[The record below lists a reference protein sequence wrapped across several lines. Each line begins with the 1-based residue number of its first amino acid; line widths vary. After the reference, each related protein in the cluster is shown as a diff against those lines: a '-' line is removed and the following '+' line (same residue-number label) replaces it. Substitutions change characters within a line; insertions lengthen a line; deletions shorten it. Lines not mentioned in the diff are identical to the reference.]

1 MKKLNKNIFICA
13 LLVLMLF
20 VCVNA
25 ASASDSLNQE
35 IASDVSPTED
45 VSLSSSVD
53 NEVLS
58 ESGNTL
64 IVDSNDGGD
73 YRTISDAVGN
83 ATGGETIFIRNGEYS
98 EANTIVFSK
107 SLSLVGE
114 SQDGVKVT
122 GASKSLFNAVE
133 PALVLSFTNMTILNA
148 GGSSNAAFKF
158 TYSAHEISII
168 NCTMDNCGS
177 KWGTIQFGH
186 SGTGVV
192 DNCKILNSK
201 ATVSASCEAIYI
213 SGAGT
218 YEIRNTLIDSAK
230 YTVTSS
236 YTYGAIYVSNANAR
250 VLIDNTTFRNGTGTS
265 RGIIYNSGILNVTN
279 SRFEGNNLSKYN
291 TQSNSLICT
300 ANNAKTTI
308 EQCEFADNICIDQLF
323 TNVGDNSNTIVNYCN
338 IQNNI
343 ADGIFNSKGISN
355 FDANYWGANS
365 LPEGITASSWIIDD
379 NGVYKYNTGEPLD
392 KIIPGLNDGPVVVT
406 PIYVATNGSDDND
419 GLSPEAAVA
428 TIQKAVELANGKII
442 LLNGTY
448 ALSNNINID
457 KNLEIAGDGDVT
469 INTNSKTISNGAVLS
484 FNNIIFRNAITASAI
499 TNTGTLSLLNCT
511 FTANIGGANGIVN
524 SKSGSKLNVDNC
536 RFVNNVRT
544 GQNPSVNVIIIDS
557 CEATIINSEIS
568 NNQGQN
574 SFPVTI
580 KGDSIVMIDNCN
592 FKSNA
597 YVVGYGGALSIGG
610 NSKVLIT
617 NSNFIENRRSTPQVA
632 QIPAGG
638 AAIYQFGNADVTIN
652 RCNFAGNLAST
663 IQGAMISDTGIYIT
677 GGTLDVSYSAFINP
691 EGNTLPAIL
700 TANSPSVTAN
710 YNWWGSNDGANT
722 AVPVDNWV
730 ILTAD
735 YEPTVVEKGDIVTIT
750 AAFDKYMDT
759 SGYID
764 YLAYPIADGIEV
776 SFTSTSG
783 NLSEVVTTEDSVA
796 SVKYTVNMEDK
807 EFTVTSA
814 KETIILPVTV
824 LETIIYVSP
833 EGSDENNGSYDA
845 PVKTLAKAIELSK
858 GKIYLLAGTYT
869 INATLVVN
877 KDVDIEGLG
886 DVVIDGNS
894 TRIMENTANLILT
907 NIAFTNAKSGFG
919 SVLLD
924 DGNATI
930 VGCTF
935 YSNSATGSSGNII
948 NNRAGSLTVD
958 DCKFYENVA
967 KRGVIGSQSGTTLN
981 INNSYI
987 HDNDMTSLSATYGI
1001 IYAATAETVIEN
1013 TIFINNKV
1021 QKGGAIY
1028 ANGASGKNPTVI
1040 INNCLFANNT
1050 ALTGD
1055 GGAVHASGTVI
1066 VKISDSAFVNNTAT
1080 KGAYSGGNGGALY
1093 VSNTADVT
1101 VDKSI
1106 FMDNSGVEDA
1116 GIHIA
1121 GTTTSNPT
1129 FTISN
1134 SILLAKEGDSAYALF
1149 KTDEERDEKVNA
1161 NDNWWGDNTK
1171 ANTNAKVDRWVMME
1185 AAYNPANVVPG
1196 DKIEISVSFTRY
1208 NSTSGIGELQT
1219 FIHDGIAVTISTNN
1233 GLIDEEELLDGN
1245 AATSYVL
1252 NDDDNEIIV
1261 KLLNREVVLPVEF
1274 IDLDVVYV
1282 SVNGDDANAGTKDSP
1297 VATIER
1303 ALALT
1308 SKNNVVLLEGTYKL
1322 SNLAAYDKLTLTGEG
1337 NAIIDA
1343 DNNGRVLYVGSE
1355 GDVTLANLTLINGFT
1370 TEESGA
1376 LLGNSGKLTI
1386 INCTLASSTSGL
1398 NGGAIYNVGKLTVI
1412 NTTIANNTAKL
1423 GGAIYADKYLGDE
1436 SVVIINSTFYNN
1448 LATGNNNKAGGAI
1461 YAQAFTGEF
1470 TIKDTTFDSNKAGT
1484 GFAGGAIYGLQLGNV
1499 KIDGSSFIGNTADP
1513 AEGYG
1518 GGAITFIG
1526 ANFNSQGT
1534 LTITNTLFED
1544 NYAPINGAAIFVKS
1558 STLNIANSVLLN
1570 NMDENGYAIY
1580 RYDTSYVTATVTA
1593 NDNWWGSNEDPSSY
1607 INKGTLTRWATL
1619 TITNDT
1625 PIVEG
1630 NTVRITV
1637 SINNYTTKAA
1647 DQAIDVAR
1655 PVTIVTTFG
1664 NIEGVLE
1671 NGEFS
1676 YDYVVPAGLKYIAA
1690 SVDDEYQ
1697 ILYAIISETTVG
1709 IDNITGKKYG
1719 TVTIDVNVTTDGAVV
1734 NAGLVEL
1741 YIDDEFIDVIPVVN
1755 GTASTVLFVTK
1766 DIGEYNLTAKFIDE
1780 SQQFASSN
1788 ATSTFTV
1795 DGLIDL
1801 TNDTFFIFFDENGKL
1816 RPEITVD
1823 ELIFNG
1829 PFSNLGVSVITINKP
1844 IVIGGND
1851 AVLYD
1856 MAYAIASDDVT
1867 LANITLI
1874 ADGFDFATNNH
1885 ALININNVMDAT
1897 LENLT
1902 ISFVSPNNVDAY
1914 AIYANKA
1921 TGFELFDSTIFFD
1934 SNMDVDVHQ
1943 HGIEIRD
1950 CEEVLIYGNKLDATL
1965 PPRGIAWYG
1974 EEGINK
1980 HYPLAIGIQGGNG
1993 IVLSE
1998 NEINVIAE
2006 ATAASWP
2013 SLDVI
2018 LADGFTNLVISK
2030 NNITQID
2037 IKDLGIVEY
2046 LYTVELDNF
2055 EGALVEYNNV
2065 LVNTTTGTDSS
2076 GAAYPIHTVG
2086 PYTDLTVD
2094 HNNLTAIGR
2103 GPVLGIDAYNAGQT
2117 SYGVYTNNIIDVT
2130 GYAGL
2135 SDWGLVAGMQVID
2148 TLAKIYDNTIYA
2160 HNFNSYNDGNYIFGI
2175 AFAQYGN
2182 DIQYDIQNNTII
2194 SEGKYAVYLGSAS
2207 SPTHDSN
2214 VIGNIL
2220 YGHELT
2226 GDAAAV
2232 AVGEGNVI
2240 ENNFPQIPTEFS
2252 VEATDAFVGGP
2263 TTVIVTVPDATGT
2276 VTIKVNNKEYEVNL
2290 TDGVAVKEIYDYG
2303 DNLTVF
2309 ATFNGDLKYFPISG
2323 STTFEVLDNI
2333 VFNDTFYKYFNEFG
2347 NLRDEVPF
2355 EELIFKGEFSD
2366 LASCIT
2372 IPRAITITG
2381 EDAVLYDI
2389 GFAIPGVSNVKLDNM
2404 VLIADG
2410 FFGDLIDIAYSSGV
2424 TVSNMGIVYTT
2435 EDPGS
2440 AIHVY
2445 ESSNINIINNSVFF
2459 ESTVDDY
2466 AVDEMTNAICIEA
2479 DIDMMDAMMGD
2490 IEYTSSDIVV
2500 DNNNITAI
2508 IPAFLCDAYE
2518 HEYYVMGLSAVNG
2531 VRINGIEN
2539 IEFTNNNLN
2548 VNTNRLDRT
2557 TPTFQAL
2564 YIAACYDS
2572 LVSGNNISMIDT
2584 FTPEGKDIY
2593 LYAMEVIYDTD
2604 LVISNNKFDIATNG
2618 GKADAGAAYAIQAV
2632 ASEFSVISNN
2642 ITTESNGPNIGIYF
2656 PARMGAP
2663 CEVMI
2668 IDNIISVTGLSTT
2681 QYTGL
2686 VTGIEVQTGTFEI
2699 SGNTIYTYDI
2709 GDFNENNIV
2718 YGISYDQDGSV
2729 SEVEITNNTVV
2740 TVGHYAISFIKTDDA
2755 IITDN
2760 CLISNDLLGD
2770 DAVQIKAGDDNV
2782 VENNYPFK
2790 ANLTVNASDIIVGE
2804 DAVIEVSLN
2813 ENAVGIVTVSVNG
2826 KSYTVTNIVNGKG
2839 NVTISN
2845 LPVNG
2850 YDVVATFETQT
2861 IKYWNDEA
2869 ETSFKVSKIESNITV
2884 IIPEELISGD
2894 DFDINITIPGATG
2907 IVSVII
2913 DGKEQKVPLVN
2924 GNVLV
2929 PVENITAGSHN
2940 IVVIY
2945 NGDENHNFEYVP
2957 ITFDVDKR
2965 ATEIELD
2972 VVDSVYGE
2980 PVVII
2985 AYIDAV
2991 GDVII
2996 SVDGVDYN
3004 VEIIEG
3010 VATLT
3015 VPYNLTTGDYV
3026 VIAEYLENTEY
3037 YGSEDIDFIN
3047 IEGLNATFDVEVDTA
3062 KIGHDAFVVVELP
3075 EDAEGIVT
3083 VTVGDKT
3090 YEDLVEE
3097 GIAIVNVPD
3106 LPLGQTKLDVK
3117 YSGDGKYAPNETTV
3131 TATIV
3136 PLTVTRIAVTV
3147 INETN
3152 ITAVLLDY
3160 DDNPIVD
3167 AIVSYSIDG
3176 GEVINLTTDDNGEF
3190 RFVATGC
3197 NITMAFAGDS
3207 EYKGTTQFFK
3217 FDALPV
3223 VRQATDIDV
3232 ELEFTRYANDYNA
3245 GERGGMFYFTLRDG
3259 DGNIM
3264 TNKSAKIGIN
3274 GVIYNVVTDSEG
3286 KAGLQINL
3294 AKSTAYTYA
3303 IAYLGDDEYNASFAV
3318 SKLNLVKKPLTITP
3332 KKTSYTF
3339 TATAKNKYVEAT
3351 LSTIKN
3357 EFDGKMY
3364 LSEGKKVTLTID
3376 GKTYSATAGKN
3387 GAIKFNLG
3395 SFTKKGTYK
3404 VTINYAGDGTYDTAT
3419 SKQIT
3424 IKLS

>member
-1 MKKLNKNIFICA
+1 M
-13 LLVLMLF
+13 
-20 VCVNA
+20 
-25 ASASDSLNQE
+25 
-35 IASDVSPTED
+35 
-45 VSLSSSVD
+45 
-53 NEVLS
+53 
-58 ESGNTL
+58 
-64 IVDSNDGGD
+64 
-73 YRTISDAVGN
+73 
-83 ATGGETIFIRNGEYS
+83 
-98 EANTIVFSK
+98 
-107 SLSLVGE
+107 
-114 SQDGVKVT
+114 
-122 GASKSLFNAVE
+122 
-133 PALVLSFTNMTILNA
+133 
-148 GGSSNAAFKF
+148 
-158 TYSAHEISII
+158 
-168 NCTMDNCGS
+168 
-177 KWGTIQFGH
+177 
-186 SGTGVV
+186 
-192 DNCKILNSK
+192 
-201 ATVSASCEAIYI
+201 
-213 SGAGT
+213 
-218 YEIRNTLIDSAK
+218 
-230 YTVTSS
+230 
-236 YTYGAIYVSNANAR
+236 
-250 VLIDNTTFRNGTGTS
+250 
-265 RGIIYNSGILNVTN
+265 
-279 SRFEGNNLSKYN
+279 
-291 TQSNSLICT
+291 
-300 ANNAKTTI
+300 
-308 EQCEFADNICIDQLF
+308 
-323 TNVGDNSNTIVNYCN
+323 
-338 IQNNI
+338 
-343 ADGIFNSKGISN
+343 
-355 FDANYWGANS
+355 
-365 LPEGITASSWIIDD
+365 
-379 NGVYKYNTGEPLD
+379 
-392 KIIPGLNDGPVVVT
+392 
-406 PIYVATNGSDDND
+406 
-419 GLSPEAAVA
+419 
-428 TIQKAVELANGKII
+428 
-442 LLNGTY
+442 
-448 ALSNNINID
+448 
-457 KNLEIAGDGDVT
+457 
-469 INTNSKTISNGAVLS
+469 
-484 FNNIIFRNAITASAI
+484 
-499 TNTGTLSLLNCT
+499 SLLNCT

-597 YVVGYGGALSIGG
+597 YVMGYGGALSIGG

-663 IQGAMISDTGIYIT
+663 MQGAMISDTGIYVV
-677 GGTLDVSYSAFINP
+677 GGTLDVSYSSFINP

-894 TRIMENTANLILT
+894 TRIMENTANIILT

-958 DCKFYENVA
+958 DCEFYENVA

-1066 VKISDSAFVNNTAT
+1066 VKISDCAFVNNTAT
-1080 KGAYSGGNGGALY
+1080 KGSYSGGNGGALY
-1093 VSNTADVT
+1093 VSTNADVT

-1121 GTTTSNPT
+1121 GTATSNPT

-1149 KTDEERDEKVNA
+1149 KTDEERDEKINA

-1219 FIHDGIAVTISTNN
+1219 FIHDGILVTLSTNN
-1233 GLIDEEELLDGN
+1233 GIIDEEELLDGN

-1282 SVNGDDANAGTKDSP
+1282 SVTGSDENAGTKDSP

-1322 SNLAAYDKLTLTGEG
+1322 SDLAVYDNLTLTGEG

-1755 GTASTVLFVTK
+1755 GTASKVLFVTK

-1795 DGLIDL
+1795 DGFVDL

-1914 AIYANKA
+1914 AIYANKVE
-1921 TGFELFDSTIFFD
+1921 GFELFDSTIFFD
-1934 SNMDVDVHQ
+1934 SNMDIDVHQ

-1980 HYPLAIGIQGGNG
+1980 HYPLAIGIQGGND

-2055 EGALVEYNNV
+2055 EGALVEYNNI
-2065 LVNTTTGTDSS
+2065 LVNTTTGVDSS

-2086 PYTDLTVD
+2086 PYAGLIVD
-2094 HNNLTAIGR
+2094 HNNVTAIGR
-2103 GPVLGIDAYNAGQT
+2103 GPVLGIDTYNAGQ
-2117 SYGVYTNNIIDVT
+2117 
-2130 GYAGL
+2130 
-2135 SDWGLVAGMQVID
+2135 Q
-2148 TLAKIYDNTIYA
+2148 
-2160 HNFNSYNDGNYIFGI
+2160 HN
-2175 AFAQYGN
+2175 
-2182 DIQYDIQNNTII
+2182 
-2194 SEGKYAVYLGSAS
+2194 
-2207 SPTHDSN
+2207 
-2214 VIGNIL
+2214 
-2220 YGHELT
+2220 
-2226 GDAAAV
+2226 
-2232 AVGEGNVI
+2232 
-2240 ENNFPQIPTEFS
+2240 
-2252 VEATDAFVGGP
+2252 
-2263 TTVIVTVPDATGT
+2263 
-2276 VTIKVNNKEYEVNL
+2276 
-2290 TDGVAVKEIYDYG
+2290 
-2303 DNLTVF
+2303 
-2309 ATFNGDLKYFPISG
+2309 
-2323 STTFEVLDNI
+2323 
-2333 VFNDTFYKYFNEFG
+2333 
-2347 NLRDEVPF
+2347 
-2355 EELIFKGEFSD
+2355 
-2366 LASCIT
+2366 
-2372 IPRAITITG
+2372 
-2381 EDAVLYDI
+2381 
-2389 GFAIPGVSNVKLDNM
+2389 
-2404 VLIADG
+2404 
-2410 FFGDLIDIAYSSGV
+2410 
-2424 TVSNMGIVYTT
+2424 
-2435 EDPGS
+2435 
-2440 AIHVY
+2440 
-2445 ESSNINIINNSVFF
+2445 
-2459 ESTVDDY
+2459 
-2466 AVDEMTNAICIEA
+2466 
-2479 DIDMMDAMMGD
+2479 
-2490 IEYTSSDIVV
+2490 
-2500 DNNNITAI
+2500 
-2508 IPAFLCDAYE
+2508 
-2518 HEYYVMGLSAVNG
+2518 
-2531 VRINGIEN
+2531 
-2539 IEFTNNNLN
+2539 
-2548 VNTNRLDRT
+2548 
-2557 TPTFQAL
+2557 
-2564 YIAACYDS
+2564 
-2572 LVSGNNISMIDT
+2572 
-2584 FTPEGKDIY
+2584 
-2593 LYAMEVIYDTD
+2593 
-2604 LVISNNKFDIATNG
+2604 
-2618 GKADAGAAYAIQAV
+2618 
-2632 ASEFSVISNN
+2632 
-2642 ITTESNGPNIGIYF
+2642 
-2656 PARMGAP
+2656 
-2663 CEVMI
+2663 
-2668 IDNIISVTGLSTT
+2668 
-2681 QYTGL
+2681 
-2686 VTGIEVQTGTFEI
+2686 
-2699 SGNTIYTYDI
+2699 
-2709 GDFNENNIV
+2709 
-2718 YGISYDQDGSV
+2718 
-2729 SEVEITNNTVV
+2729 
-2740 TVGHYAISFIKTDDA
+2740 
-2755 IITDN
+2755 
-2760 CLISNDLLGD
+2760 
-2770 DAVQIKAGDDNV
+2770 
-2782 VENNYPFK
+2782 
-2790 ANLTVNASDIIVGE
+2790 
-2804 DAVIEVSLN
+2804 
-2813 ENAVGIVTVSVNG
+2813 
-2826 KSYTVTNIVNGKG
+2826 
-2839 NVTISN
+2839 
-2845 LPVNG
+2845 
-2850 YDVVATFETQT
+2850 
-2861 IKYWNDEA
+2861 
-2869 ETSFKVSKIESNITV
+2869 
-2884 IIPEELISGD
+2884 
-2894 DFDINITIPGATG
+2894 
-2907 IVSVII
+2907 
-2913 DGKEQKVPLVN
+2913 
-2924 GNVLV
+2924 
-2929 PVENITAGSHN
+2929 
-2940 IVVIY
+2940 
-2945 NGDENHNFEYVP
+2945 
-2957 ITFDVDKR
+2957 
-2965 ATEIELD
+2965 
-2972 VVDSVYGE
+2972 
-2980 PVVII
+2980 
-2985 AYIDAV
+2985 
-2991 GDVII
+2991 
-2996 SVDGVDYN
+2996 
-3004 VEIIEG
+3004 
-3010 VATLT
+3010 
-3015 VPYNLTTGDYV
+3015 
-3026 VIAEYLENTEY
+3026 
-3037 YGSEDIDFIN
+3037 
-3047 IEGLNATFDVEVDTA
+3047 
-3062 KIGHDAFVVVELP
+3062 
-3075 EDAEGIVT
+3075 
-3083 VTVGDKT
+3083 
-3090 YEDLVEE
+3090 
-3097 GIAIVNVPD
+3097 
-3106 LPLGQTKLDVK
+3106 
-3117 YSGDGKYAPNETTV
+3117 
-3131 TATIV
+3131 
-3136 PLTVTRIAVTV
+3136 
-3147 INETN
+3147 
-3152 ITAVLLDY
+3152 
-3160 DDNPIVD
+3160 
-3167 AIVSYSIDG
+3167 
-3176 GEVINLTTDDNGEF
+3176 
-3190 RFVATGC
+3190 
-3197 NITMAFAGDS
+3197 
-3207 EYKGTTQFFK
+3207 
-3217 FDALPV
+3217 
-3223 VRQATDIDV
+3223 
-3232 ELEFTRYANDYNA
+3232 
-3245 GERGGMFYFTLRDG
+3245 
-3259 DGNIM
+3259 
-3264 TNKSAKIGIN
+3264 
-3274 GVIYNVVTDSEG
+3274 
-3286 KAGLQINL
+3286 
-3294 AKSTAYTYA
+3294 
-3303 IAYLGDDEYNASFAV
+3303 
-3318 SKLNLVKKPLTITP
+3318 
-3332 KKTSYTF
+3332 
-3339 TATAKNKYVEAT
+3339 
-3351 LSTIKN
+3351 
-3357 EFDGKMY
+3357 
-3364 LSEGKKVTLTID
+3364 
-3376 GKTYSATAGKN
+3376 
-3387 GAIKFNLG
+3387 
-3395 SFTKKGTYK
+3395 
-3404 VTINYAGDGTYDTAT
+3404 
-3419 SKQIT
+3419 
-3424 IKLS
+3424 